1 MNNSDKNEFPVK
13 RQAVA
18 RYFYYTQIL
27 IIIVVGIWFLGAGIV
42 LAILHAITLGP
53 WLTKK
58 QARAVKYWLDGRTL
72 RIDYGVLF
80 LKRKAVP
87 LDRITDM
94 VLTQGPLL
102 KLCGIWELRIQTAGT
117 GQSMPEATLY
127 GLSQPEQ
134 VRDLLLQERDKAVLA
149 VN

>member
-1 MNNSDKNEFPVK
+1 
-13 RQAVA
+13 
-18 RYFYYTQIL
+18 
-27 IIIVVGIWFLGAGIV
+27 VGIWFLGAGIV

-58 QARAVKYWLDGRTL
+58 QAQAVKYWLDGRTL

-134 VRDLLLQERDKAVLA
+134 VRDLLLQERDKAVLHENQEA
-149 VN
+149 